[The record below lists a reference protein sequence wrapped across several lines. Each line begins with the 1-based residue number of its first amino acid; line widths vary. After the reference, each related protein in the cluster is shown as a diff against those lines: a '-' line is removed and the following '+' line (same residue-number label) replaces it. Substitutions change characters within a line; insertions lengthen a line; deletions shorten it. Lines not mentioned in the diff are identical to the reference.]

1 MQKGVLVGIILLLPT
16 LGLAQDV
23 SYSDISKA
31 LLNSETLRSPVYT
44 KALYRD
50 VRQGDTQAYTAEK
63 ERLKELKDKKIISTK
78 SYTQQIGSLDK
89 AYNYAYGKEN
99 IMQQGATISQNP
111 VGAFYNEVMNDNQ
124 RVQLQLITN
133 KALLKQ
139 MSSLPAADT
148 TTAAVIPMTPITTT
162 ATAPA
167 PDGRRG
173 LPPTSRLRGPEGSVA
188 AEATN
193 IPDNAKTPPAS
204 RKKALGEK
212 SIPVNLSA
220 FK

>member
-1 MQKGVLVGIILLLPT
+1 MQKGALIGIILLLPT

-50 VRQGDTQAYTAEK
+50 VRQGDTQAYNSEK

-78 SYTQQIGSLDK
+78 SYNQQIGSLDK

-99 IMQQGATISQNP
+99 VMQQGATISQNP
-111 VGAFYNEVMNDNQ
+111 VGSFYNEVMNDNQ
-124 RVQLQLITN
+124 RLQLQLITN

-139 MSSLPAADT
+139 MSSLPATDT
-148 TTAAVIPMTPITTT
+148 TTAVVVPMTPITT
-162 ATAPA
+162 TAPA

-173 LPPTSRLRGPEGSVA
+173 LAPTSRLRAPEGSVA

-193 IPDNAKTPPAS
+193 IPDKAKTPSAS